1 MSQRT
6 IKKEIK
12 NTWKQIKIEIKHQ
25 NLQNA
30 AEQSNKLTA
39 ALEKKKRKVLITL
52 KKKTELKL
60 TTNLIP
66 QGNRKEKQTKSKV
79 SRRKE
84 INKDQLGNM
93 KSRLKKQQ
101 NRSLKLRDGF
111 LLNIY
116 KTDKLLARLTKRKKI
131 KSEKKQVI
139 L

>member
-1 MSQRT
+1 
-6 IKKEIK
+6 
-12 NTWKQIKIEIKHQ
+12 
-25 NLQNA
+25 
-30 AEQSNKLTA
+30 
-39 ALEKKKRKVLITL
+39 
-52 KKKTELKL
+52 
-60 TTNLIP
+60 
-66 QGNRKEKQTKSKV
+66 
-79 SRRKE
+79 
-84 INKDQLGNM
+84 M